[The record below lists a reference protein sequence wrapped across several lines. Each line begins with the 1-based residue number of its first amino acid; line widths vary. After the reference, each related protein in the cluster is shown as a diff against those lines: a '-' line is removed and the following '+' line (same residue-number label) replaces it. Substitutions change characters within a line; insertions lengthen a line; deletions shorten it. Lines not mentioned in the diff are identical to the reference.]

1 MNTAEVGK
9 SFVSW
14 GTLVRPSIRGRIY
27 RFVAGVIGLSA
38 TVLALLH
45 PNWIIRLDTL
55 DLAQASFG
63 TIFGLVFLG
72 LALVG
77 HLINLN
83 VIVNLAFK
91 LNTGKYPLLI
101 VGAMAAMALVADL
114 LFFGTVWAAPL
125 GIVVL
130 MVLVYST
137 GHLGISH
144 ILAGILGTP
153 GCEMRSIPHLVGI
166 LTGREVEEH
175 FCPGSWTRMDERDAQ
190 RRAERLAAVR

>member
-1 MNTAEVGK
+1 MNTTEVGK

-14 GTLVRPSIRGRIY
+14 GTLVRPSRRGRTF
-27 RFVAGVIGLSA
+27 RFLAGVVGLSA

-63 TIFGLVFLG
+63 MLFGLVFLG

-83 VIVNLAFK
+83 LIVNLAFK
-91 LNTGKYPLLI
+91 LNTGKYPLRI
-101 VGAMAAMALVADL
+101 VGGLAAVALIADL

-125 GIVVL
+125 GIVVWI
-130 MVLVYST
+130 VLVYST

-175 FCPGSWTRMDERDAQ
+175 FCPGTWTRMDERDAQ
-190 RRAERLAAVR
+190 RSDERLASGR